1 VSKIARFGLFILALC
16 VLAACGIAASSTATI
31 QKFTVTA
38 REFAFDPMKLDV
50 TSGQP
55 VEITLQNKGAIEHD
69 FSIQEIDLAG
79 APTATG
85 AMHMHDGGH
94 MMSDQPKLHVA
105 AAAGSQGTLT
115 FTPMKAGQYQFY
127 CTVAGHKEAGMV
139 GVLTVKAS

>member
-1 VSKIARFGLFILALC
+1 MSKIARLGLFILAICMLG
-16 VLAACGIAASSTATI
+16 ACGSAASSTATI

-38 REFAFDPMKLDV
+38 REFVFDPLELDV

-55 VEITLQNKGAIEHD
+55 VEITLQNQGTMEHD

-85 AMHMHDGGH
+85 AMDMHH
-94 MMSDQPKLHVA
+94 MMSGMPKLHVA